1 MLVNLYM
8 IKLYIKNAINIS
20 FKILLKI
27 KYIRSFVRLLNK
39 SQFDNYETIKFNNFD
54 IKFSNPNNITDWR
67 IKTFNSKEPETLDW
81 INKFTP
87 NSTFWDIGANIGQYS
102 VYAAKKFK
110 NLKVI
115 SFEPSV
121 FNLELLARNI
131 YINKLGNI
139 TIMPLPISN
148 KNQDNHFSMT
158 NTDWG
163 GALSSYGTNN
173 NWEGQKMNIKF
184 DYKIFSL
191 MPQTLISTYDLKF
204 PDYLK
209 IDVDGTEDLILI
221 SFGENI
227 KKIKSIL
234 IEVNDNFIK
243 QKNNIESFLLSN
255 NFKLIQKAQSNL
267 IKKFPKSFHKSY
279 NQIWMNKHV

>member
-1 MLVNLYM
+1 M

-20 FKILLKI
+20 LKILLKL
-27 KYIRSFVRLLNK
+27 KYFRRFVRLLNK
-39 SQFDNYETIKFNNFD
+39 SQFDNYDVIKFDNFD
-54 IKFSNPNNITDWR
+54 LKFSNPNNITDWR

-81 INKFTP
+81 ISKFTP

-102 VYAAKKFK
+102 MYAAKKYK

-148 KNQDNHFSMT
+148 NNQDNYFSMT
-158 NTDWG
+158 NTQWG

-173 NWEGQKMNIKF
+173 NWEGEKMNIKF
-184 DYKIFSL
+184 NYKLFSI
-191 MPQTLISTYDLKF
+191 MPQTLVSTYDLKY

-221 SFGENI
+221 SFEKNI

-234 IEVNDNFIK
+234 IEVNDNFIE

-255 NFKLIQKAQSNL
+255 NFKLVQKAQSDL

-279 NQIWMNKHV
+279 NQIWVNGNV